1 MPSLALPV
9 WGSHVAKQDY
19 YSLLEVTREANADD
33 LKRSYRKLAMK
44 YHPDRNPG
52 DKAAE
57 AKFKEVSEAY
67 EVLRDDSKRAAYDR
81 FGHAAFENGGGNAA
95 GGFGFQQGGLGDIFD
110 QMFGEFMGGRR
121 NAGARTRA
129 GADLRAQVEIDLSD
143 AFAGTKVDMR
153 VPTRVQCDACNGTG
167 SANKQAER
175 ETCGTCNGAGKV
187 RAQQGF
193 FLVERSCPTCGGS
206 GRILR
211 NPCRV
216 CSGVGTVPRER
227 TLAVTI
233 PAGIE
238 DGVRIRLAGE
248 GESGAAGAPAG
259 DLYVHVAIRA
269 HDIFQRDGANIYC
282 RVPLRMTQAALGGD
296 FEVPVIDGS
305 RTKVKIPAGTQTGDQ
320 FRIRGKGFSVLR
332 SAARGDMYVQVAVE
346 TPQQLTRRQRELLE
360 EFEAEAQRH
369 KEGSPESD
377 GFFAKVAA
385 FFDGR
390 S

>member
-1 MPSLALPV
+1 M
-9 WGSHVAKQDY
+9 AKQDY
-19 YSLLEVTREANADD
+19 YALLEVAREATADD

-44 YHPDRNPG
+44 FHPDRNPG

-57 AKFKEVSEAY
+57 AKFKEISEAY
-67 EVLRDDSKRAAYDR
+67 EVLRDDTKRAAYDR
-81 FGHAAFENGGGNAA
+81 FGHAAFEQGGGNAA
-95 GGFGFQQGGLGDIFD
+95 GGFGFQEGGLGDIFD

-121 NAGARTRA
+121 NSGARTRA
-129 GADLRAQVEIDLSD
+129 GADLRAQVEIDLAD
-143 AFAGTKVDMR
+143 AFTGTKVNLR

-175 ETCGTCNGAGKV
+175 DTCTTCNGAGKV

-193 FLVERSCPTCGGS
+193 FLVERSCPTCGGT

-216 CSGVGTVPRER
+216 CSGAGTVPRER
-227 TLAVTI
+227 SLAITI
-233 PAGIE
+233 PPGVE
-238 DGVRIRLAGE
+238 DGVRIRLAAE
-248 GESGAAGAPAG
+248 GEAGAAGAPPG
-259 DLYVHVAIRA
+259 DLYVHVAIRP

-296 FEVPVIDGS
+296 VEVPVIDGT
-305 RTKVKIPAGTQTGDQ
+305 RTKVKIPPGTQTGDQ

-360 EFEAEAQRH
+360 EFESEAERH
-369 KEGSPESD
+369 KDGSPESD

-385 FFDGR
+385 FFEGR
-390 S
+390 T